1 MKKLIS
7 ILLVLAM
14 MLAMAACGG
23 PSTEPTTGNDPT
35 NAPTDAP
42 SNTPTDA
49 PAGFSV
55 VGSYKFDPGDQGGLG
70 VEYMLHEDGTYYMD
84 EFTSVVSIGT
94 YTFTEATG
102 TDENG
107 NKLLGTVVFDF
118 DAEGVSHNVIEK
130 DVDGVKMTYQCG
142 IYCSLSWATYDL
154 AKLGTD
160 LEETL
165 ATLADYYSASYGED
179 GIHVSV
185 YTDYSYVL
193 DGIYGATEA
202 GSMGTFTKEL
212 TENGTVYTMTEEET
226 GKVFTLTIGETVTL
240 SDGTNSYSMLDK
252 DPTAEKAVTYTFS
265 GLVDGWFG
273 VSINCYDDGSFELT
287 EGMADGSQVFVA
299 LAGTYEFA
307 ADWSKFTFTFEDGSV
322 LECPTVDYSTW
333 SGEYTLATVGY
344 TSVPTATV
352 SWSNAG

>member
-1 MKKLIS
+1 MKK
-7 ILLVLAM
+7 ILSVLLCVALL
-14 MLAMAACGG
+14 LALAACGG
-23 PSTEPTTGNDPT
+23 PTNPTTQPQGTTPST
-35 NAPTDAP
+35 NAPTE
-42 SNTPTDA
+42 
-49 PAGFSV
+49 PAGYSV
-55 VGSYKFDPGDQGGLG
+55 AGSYKFDPGDQGGLG

-94 YTFTEATG
+94 YTVTEGNG
-102 TDENG
+102 TDADG
-107 NKLLGTVVFDF
+107 NKILAVVTFDF

-130 DVDGVKMTYQCG
+130 EVDGVKMTYLCG

-154 AKLGTD
+154 AKLGVD

-165 ATLADYYSASYGED
+165 ATLADYYSANYGED

-202 GSMGTFTKEL
+202 GSIGKFTKEL
-212 TENGTVYTMTEEET
+212 TADGVIYTMTEDET
-226 GKVFTLTIGETVTL
+226 GKVFTLTLGATATL
-240 SDGTNSYSMLDK
+240 SDGTTSYPMLDK
-252 DPTAEKAVTYTFS
+252 DPTAEKAVVYTFS
-265 GLVDGWFG
+265 GLVDGWFA
-273 VSINCYDDGSFELT
+273 VTINCYDDGSFELA
-287 EGMADGSQVFVA
+287 EGMADGSMTFA
-299 LAGTYEFA
+299 TAAGTYEFA
-307 ADWSKFTFTFEDGSV
+307 VDWSKFTFTFENGSV

-352 SWSNAG
+352 AWSNAG

>member
-1 MKKLIS
+1 MKKIIS
-7 ILLVLAM
+7 ILLVMAMLLA
-14 MLAMAACGG
+14 LAACDGN
-23 PSTEPTTGNDPT
+23 TTDPT
-35 NAPTDAP
+35 NAPTNEPTNAP
-42 SNTPTDA
+42 TEA
-49 PAGFSV
+49 PAGFSIA
-55 VGSYKFDPGDQGGLG
+55 GSYKYDPGDQNGLG

-102 TDENG
+102 TDDEG

-118 DAEGVSHNVIEK
+118 DAEGVSHNIIEK
-130 DVDGVKMTYQCG
+130 DVEGVTMVYLCD

-165 ATLADYYSASYGED
+165 ATIADYYSENYGED
-179 GIHVSV
+179 GIHVSM

-193 DGIYGATEA
+193 DGIYGALEA

-226 GKVFTLTIGETVTL
+226 NKTFTLTVGETVTL
-240 SDGTNSYSMLDK
+240 SDGTNSYNMLDK
-252 DPTAEKAVTYTFS
+252 DPTSEKAVTYTFT
-265 GLVDGWFG
+265 GDVIDGWFAA
-273 VSINCYDDGSFELT
+273 SINCYDDGTFQLT
-287 EGMADGSQVFVA
+287 EGMADGSQIFVTRT
-299 LAGTYEFA
+299 GTYEFA
-307 ADWSKFTFTFEDGSV
+307 ADWSKFTFTFEDGTTF
-322 LECPTVDYSTW
+322 ECPTVDYSTW

-344 TSVPTATV
+344 TSVASVILGWT
-352 SWSNAG
+352 NAG